1 MQDKQ
6 DKRRTF
12 QEAQQSYQQVFDVYS
27 SIEKNAPNYGTE
39 LKHVKQEVNE
49 AYQQIQSALVTAS
62 EHQREQLKQ
71 FEQDIQAI
79 VNEVNSEDY

>member
-6 DKRRTF
+6 DKRRAF
-12 QEAQQSYQQVFDVYS
+12 QEAQQSYQQVYDVYS
-27 SIEKNAPNYGTE
+27 SIDKTAPDYGTE

-49 AYQQIQSALVTAS
+49 AYQQIQTALVTAS

-71 FEQDIQAI
+71 FEQDISAI
-79 VNEVNSEDY
+79 VNEVNSED

>member
-6 DKRRTF
+6 DKRRSF
-12 QEAQQSYQQVFDVYS
+12 QEAQQSFKQVNDAFS
-27 SIEKNAPNYGTE
+27 AIEKTAPNYGME

-49 AYQQIQSALVTAS
+49 AYQQIQSAFSTAT

-71 FEQDIQAI
+71 FEQDIQVI
-79 VNEVNSEDY
+79 VNEVNSDSY

>member
-6 DKRRTF
+6 DKRRSF
-12 QEAQQSYQQVFDVYS
+12 QEAQQSYKQVNDAYS
-27 SIEKNAPNYGTE
+27 SIEKTAPNYGTE

-49 AYQQIQSALVTAS
+49 AYQQIQSALANAS

-71 FEQDIQAI
+71 YEQDIQVI
-79 VNEVNSEDY
+79 VNEVNSDDY

>member
-12 QEAQQSYQQVFDVYS
+12 QEAQQSHQQVTDLYS
-27 SIEKNAPNYGTE
+27 SIEKTAPNYGTE
-39 LKHVKQEVNE
+39 LKHMKQEVNE
-49 AYQQIQSALVTAS
+49 AFQQIQSALVTAS

-79 VNEVNSEDY
+79 VNEVNSDDY

>member
-6 DKRRTF
+6 DKRRSF
-12 QEAQQSYQQVFDVYS
+12 QEAQQSFKQVNDAFS
-27 SIEKNAPNYGTE
+27 AIEKTAPNYGTE

-49 AYQQIQSALVTAS
+49 AYQQIQSALTTAS

-71 FEQDIQAI
+71 FEQDIQVI
-79 VNEVNSEDY
+79 VNEVNSDSY

>member
-6 DKRRTF
+6 DKRRSF

-49 AYQQIQSALVTAS
+49 GLSTNTICFSHRFRTS
-62 EHQREQLKQ
+62 ERTIEKIRTGYPGNRQ
-71 FEQDIQAI
+71 
-79 VNEVNSEDY
+79 